1 MLQHHASAEENTE
14 KKSVDP
20 QEVITNAESQ
30 AQPVAQ
36 SKAPTM
42 DNFVF
47 VSPGFLKLHGKGKI
61 NRRMYYI
68 TNEEKQLACITDNA
82 GDTVTPLAHPSLH
95 ALKEGMKQAK
105 LPFKYRIVMFE
116 RGHLSMLPTSSKLW
130 RELYV
135 AQYIKRHE
143 CDTKE

>member
-68 TNEEKQLACITDNA
+68 ANEEKQLACITDNR
-82 GDTVTPLAHPSLH
+82 LAQFYD
-95 ALKEGMKQAK
+95 A
-105 LPFKYRIVMFE
+105 I
-116 RGHLSMLPTSSKLW
+116 LSVKVVSYGSFNLG
-130 RELYV
+130 YV
-135 AQYIKRHE
+135 ALG
-143 CDTKE
+143 